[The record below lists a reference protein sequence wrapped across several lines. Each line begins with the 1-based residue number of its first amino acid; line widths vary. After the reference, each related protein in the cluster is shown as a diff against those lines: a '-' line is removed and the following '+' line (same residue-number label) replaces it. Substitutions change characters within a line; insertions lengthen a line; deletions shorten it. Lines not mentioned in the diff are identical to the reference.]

1 MKDKGQGLVVSKF
14 ISPGCKIELETIE
27 EIADGEGNSKKRKY
41 DSRVMDVLDE
51 DNLEILMPMIQTK
64 LVLLPLNGQ
73 YDIHFA
79 TGKGFF
85 QCRGKVVERYKSDNV
100 YLLQIELIS
109 GLERY
114 QRREY
119 FRYNCTIDME
129 TRLLNENENNFLL
142 NDKEFEFEEL
152 PTQHSTILD
161 ISGGGIRFISNADY
175 PPETNL
181 FCNFKL
187 GNEPYGRYFK
197 LICRILN
204 KKPVENQ
211 KDTYEYRLI
220 FVNVDNKEREE
231 IIRIIFQ
238 EERRNRQR

>member
-1 MKDKGQGLVVSKF
+1 MKDKKQGLAVSKF

-41 DSRVMDVLDE
+41 DSRIMDVLDE
-51 DNLEILMPMIQTK
+51 DNIEILMPMVQTK

-85 QCRGKVVERYKSDNV
+85 QCRGKVVERYRNGNV

-114 QRREY
+114 QRREF
-119 FRYNCTIDME
+119 FRYNCTLDME
-129 TRLLNENENNFLL
+129 TRLLNEFENNCVE
-142 NDKEFEFEEL
+142 NEKEFEFEEL

-161 ISGGGIRFISNADY
+161 ISGGGIRFVSNADY
-175 PPETNL
+175 PVSTNL
-181 FCNFKL
+181 LCSFKL
-187 GNEPYGRYFK
+187 GNEPYGRDFN
-197 LICRILN
+197 LICKILY
-204 KKPVENQ
+204 KKAVENQ
-211 KDTYEYRLI
+211 RDTFEYRLI
-220 FVNVDNKEREE
+220 FVNINNKEREE

-238 EERRNRQR
+238 EERRNRKR